1 LDIES
6 LNIYL
11 QIRFPGIISL
21 KYQYIPMSDES
32 AVLRL
37 TTAAHS
43 DVVIAEDD
51 GNAVYLALRCRLWV
65 SGVEVKIPA
74 AGSGKLVLSL
84 KQPLESGVKE
94 FKIRALSQLHPIA
107 FVFRII

>member
-1 LDIES
+1 
-6 LNIYL
+6 
-11 QIRFPGIISL
+11 
-21 KYQYIPMSDES
+21 MSNES

-37 TTAAHS
+37 TTDAHS

-65 SGVEVKIPA
+65 SRVEVKIPA
-74 AGSGKLVLSL
+74 AGSGKLILSL
-84 KQPLESGVKE
+84 KQTLESGVKE

>member
-1 LDIES
+1 
-6 LNIYL
+6 
-11 QIRFPGIISL
+11 
-21 KYQYIPMSDES
+21 MSDES

-74 AGSGKLVLSL
+74 AGSGKLILSL
-84 KQPLESGVKE
+84 KQTLESGVKE
-94 FKIRALSQLHPIA
+94 FKIRAFITAPSHCIRLQSNLKYYKDLMNNH
-107 FVFRII
+107 